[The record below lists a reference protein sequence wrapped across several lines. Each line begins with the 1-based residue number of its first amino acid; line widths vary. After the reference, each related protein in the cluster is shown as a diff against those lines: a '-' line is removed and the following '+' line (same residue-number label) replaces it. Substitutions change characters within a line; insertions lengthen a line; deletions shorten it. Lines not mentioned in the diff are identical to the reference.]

1 LCSDL
6 PFIGLV
12 LERYFPPKMATGI
25 AVAVLAYGLV
35 FANTNNVRALLPLRH
50 RFSAYQPRP
59 LSYFAD
65 QHLNGAETYT
75 AAGRM
80 VDQLRCRYVGIDAY
94 LPDPALSTLRP
105 RFGSIHCSHCLMA
118 MGGNEHCGML
128 VFTTKPRNIVRN
140 NLTPRLVPSFA
151 LIAPTFP
158 RNGANIATLP
168 PSLRYSAISQSL
180 VKKRQIRNR
189 GIEKVSDAESVL
201 FNRFGTSFR

>member
-1 LCSDL
+1 MEPYVSRYHLAWFVLGSPL
-6 PFIGLV
+6 IGLV

-65 QHLNGAETYT
+65 QHLNVAETYT

-94 LPDPALSTLRP
+94 LPDPAVKHAPASLWVYPL
-105 RFGSIHCSHCLMA
+105 
-118 MGGNEHCGML
+118 
-128 VFTTKPRNIVRN
+128 
-140 NLTPRLVPSFA
+140 FA
-151 LIAPTFP
+151 LFDGDG
-158 RNGANIATLP
+158 RKRTLWYVGVHNKTTQ
-168 PSLRYSAISQSL
+168 YS
-180 VKKRQIRNR
+180 
-189 GIEKVSDAESVL
+189 
-201 FNRFGTSFR
+201 